1 MADNHIDREHT
12 TREKTT
18 RKRAWQRPEVL
29 PSPTPEP
36 GYEFHWVRVATLG
49 QIDAT
54 NVSSKLRE
62 GWEPVKAEDH
72 PEITMVTIEQEKFK
86 DNVVIGGLMLCKA
99 PKELVE
105 ERNDYFSQQS
115 KAQIASVDN
124 NLMRENDPVKMI
136 SGSPYIGVTRQY
148 RIASAYGTDIFYGD
162 VVKLV
167 TGGTVE
173 RDTADA
179 AMTPIGVFMGCTYT
193 DPSTSQPTFK
203 QYWPASTVASDAM
216 AYVVDATDVLFKVAV
231 ISSAASSTIVMA
243 DLAITD
249 IGANVQMVDNTG
261 STVTG
266 NSKIAVDDTS
276 ATTNTFPL
284 RVVDVVTET
293 KTSST
298 AFPEVLVKWCAGH
311 QFDNTTG
318 V

>member
-1 MADNHIDREHT
+1 MAY
-12 TREKTT
+12 
-18 RKRAWQRPEVL
+18 
-29 PSPTPEP
+29 PTVDGP
-36 GYEFHWVRVATLG
+36 Y
-49 QIDAT
+49 
-54 NVSSKLRE
+54 
-62 GWEPVKAEDH
+62 
-72 PEITMVTIEQEKFK
+72 
-86 DNVVIGGLMLCKA
+86 GLK
-99 PKELVE
+99 
-105 ERNDYFSQQS
+105 
-115 KAQIASVDN
+115 
-124 NLMRENDPVKMI
+124 PVKMI
-136 SGSPYIGVTRQY
+136 SGSPYNGVTRQY
-148 RIASAYGTDIFYGD
+148 RIASAYATDIFYGD

-173 RDTADA
+173 RDAADA
-179 AMTPIGVFMGCTYT
+179 AMTPIGVFLGCSFT
-193 DPSTSQPTFK
+193 DPGTSQPTFK
-203 QYWPASTVASDAM
+203 QYWPASTVASDAR
-216 AYVVDATDVLFKVAV
+216 AFVVDATDVLFKVAV
-231 ISSAASSTIVMA
+231 ISSAATTTPIVMA

-266 NSKIAVDDTS
+266 NSKIAIDDTS